1 MLRKALTGHFRV
13 KHMMKLMSK
22 IEKTLTN
29 KIGYFAFGFL
39 SLSSLL
45 GGNNGSIVQSTPADN
60 LDLLAAASYMNPVS
74 AESESEKKIALQDGI
89 FILPASN
96 HNETVSSESK
106 NVQVK
111 TAVKSAKTL
120 KNVKKDSELKVVGTK
135 EVTMTAYSS
144 TPDQTDDS
152 PFITANGEHVYDGG
166 VACNFLPFGAKVRIP
181 DYFGDKVF
189 TVNDRMAKRFSDRID
204 VWMETRSDAL
214 QFGRRTLA
222 VEILE

>member
-1 MLRKALTGHFRV
+1 M
-13 KHMMKLMSK
+13 KHMMKLMTTIK
-22 IEKTLTN
+22 KTFIS

-39 SLSSLL
+39 SLSSLF
-45 GGNNGSIVQSTPADN
+45 GGGANGSIVQTTPADN
-60 LDLLAAASYMNPVS
+60 LNLLAAASYMNPGS
-74 AESESEKKIALQDGI
+74 GQNESEKKIALQDGI
-89 FILPASN
+89 FILSSSN
-96 HNETVSSESK
+96 HGETASLQSK
-106 NVQVK
+106 DVQVK
-111 TAVKSAKTL
+111 TIAKSTKTL
-120 KNVKKDSELKVVGTK
+120 KNSKNIADLKVVGTK
-135 EVTMTAYSS
+135 KVTMTAYSS

-166 VACNFLPFGAKVRIP
+166 VACNFLPFGAKVRFP

>member
-1 MLRKALTGHFRV
+1 
-13 KHMMKLMSK
+13 MMKLMSIIK
-22 IEKTLTN
+22 KTLTN
-29 KIGYFAFGFL
+29 KIGYFAFGFM
-39 SLSSLL
+39 SLPGLF
-45 GGNNGSIVQSTPADN
+45 GGGMSNSVAQTTPAGN
-60 LDLLAAASYMNPVS
+60 LDLLAAVSYMNPVS
-74 AESESEKKIALQDGI
+74 GQDESEKKIAFQDGI
-89 FILPASN
+89 FILSSSN
-96 HNETVSSESK
+96 HNQTVSSESK
-106 NVQVK
+106 DVQVK
-111 TAVKSAKTL
+111 TIAKSAKTL
-120 KNVKKDSELKVVGTK
+120 KNSKSIADLKVVGTK
-135 EVTMTAYSS
+135 KVTMTAYSS

-166 VACNFLPFGAKVRIP
+166 VACNFLPFGAKVRFP